1 MRHLKQEFD
10 KLTFKEA
17 VLYGIGLLTLIAA
30 FVLLFMALLMPPEG
44 EIHDSV
50 LTAYGLSLLF
60 VAAIFGISAY
70 FVSSLTGFKRAI
82 LEILEKHEVDTKS
95 ITENNKTITNHSTD

>member
-10 KLTFKEA
+10 KLSFKEA
-17 VLYGIGLLTLIAA
+17 VLYGIGLLTLTAA
-30 FVLLFMALLMPPEG
+30 FALLFMSMLIPPEG

-50 LTAYGLSLLF
+50 LTAYGISLLF

-70 FVSSLTGFKRAI
+70 FVSSITGFKRAI
-82 LEILEKHEVDTKS
+82 LELLEKHDVDTKS
-95 ITENNKTITNHSTD
+95 LEEKNRAVTDLRKY